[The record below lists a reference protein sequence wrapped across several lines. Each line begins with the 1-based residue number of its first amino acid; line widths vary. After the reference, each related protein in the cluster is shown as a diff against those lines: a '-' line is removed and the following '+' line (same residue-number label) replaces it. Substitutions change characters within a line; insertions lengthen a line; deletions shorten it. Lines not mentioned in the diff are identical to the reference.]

1 MRAQVRIWV
10 LVLLA
15 LSPAISRAE
24 REGVA
29 HSFHSMSQPT
39 EIEFTNSNKTATTE
53 LTTYTC
59 TGGAEF
65 GVVSGTIYAI
75 LSKSGG
81 TVTTTQ
87 IKELSEFRIDH
98 PREDSKFE
106 NLKVYLAKNGGAF
119 GSALS
124 GDSIN
129 YQKGHI
135 VVTIPRGNYAVKLT
149 NTDGTN
155 PVRVSGIT
163 YYMDHCNCFEYIPE

>member
-1 MRAQVRIWV
+1 MRAQARIWV

-15 LSPAISRAE
+15 LSPAISRVE
-24 REGVA
+24 RETVV

-65 GVVSGTIYAI
+65 GVVSGTIYAV
-75 LSKSGG
+75 LPKSGG

-98 PREDSKFE
+98 PYDNKTFSK
-106 NLKVYLAKNGGAF
+106 LKVYLAKNGGAF
-119 GSALS
+119 GSAVS

-129 YQKGHI
+129 YQQGYI